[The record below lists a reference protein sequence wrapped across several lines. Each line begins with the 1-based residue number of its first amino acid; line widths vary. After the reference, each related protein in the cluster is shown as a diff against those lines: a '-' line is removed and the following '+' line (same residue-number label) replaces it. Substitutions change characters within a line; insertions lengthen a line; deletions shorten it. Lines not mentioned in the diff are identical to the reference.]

1 VLQNQGFS
9 VVFRAGAVGV
19 DLLHAAAGE
28 RGELFHDRP
37 VDKDAE
43 PPATHCAMLQ
53 WPAVDHHL
61 ARLICRGLDRGGKR
75 HLIARPGYVEV
86 GHILDSERDSN
97 ECVRTLQ
104 SHPINGI
111 VNGVAEEVGLAR
123 RMRRLSPP
131 HCECVRQRQ
140 RSAKS
145 TSVAVATLAGHVSTV
160 VGHGSASHDRTPPR
174 SSVGQVRTRC
184 CSRAGCQRPAT
195 STLTYAYRDST
206 AVLGPLASQ
215 AEPHCYDLCQQ
226 HAQTLSAPRGW
237 EVIRLAVE
245 SQPKPTTD
253 DLLALADAVR
263 DVGLSYDPPAGPTSE
278 PSLRRTGLV
287 ELARRGHLTVLA
299 DPGAG

>member
-1 VLQNQGFS
+1 
-9 VVFRAGAVGV
+9 
-19 DLLHAAAGE
+19 
-28 RGELFHDRP
+28 
-37 VDKDAE
+37 
-43 PPATHCAMLQ
+43 MLQ
-53 WPAVDHHL
+53 RSAIDHHL
-61 ARLICRGLDRGGKR
+61 SRLARRAFDCSGKR
-75 HLIARPGYVEV
+75 HLIARPRHIEV
-86 GHILDSERDSN
+86 GDILDTEGDSN
-97 ECVRTLQ
+97 ECIWTLK
-104 SHPINGI
+104 SHPVDGI
-111 VNGVAEEVGLAR
+111 MNGVAEEVGLAR
-123 RMRRLSPP
+123 RMRRLSATK
-131 HCECVRQRQ
+131 RQRIRQGQ

-145 TSVAVATLAGHVSTV
+145 AAVTVTTLAGHVSTV
-160 VGHGSASHDRTPPR
+160 VGHGSASHDRTHPR
-174 SSVGQVRTRC
+174 SSVGQVRTRW

-206 AVLGPLASQ
+206 AVLGPLAGQ

-278 PSLRRTGLV
+278 APLRRTGLV

-299 DPGAG
+299 DPGAV